1 MFRLFYILEN
11 CISKYIKK
19 GQMQRGIAAENCG
32 YAFFV
37 RLRACF
43 HCGVFR

>member
-32 YAFFV
+32 YAFFHFTFS
-37 RLRACF
+37 AKYK
-43 HCGVFR
+43 